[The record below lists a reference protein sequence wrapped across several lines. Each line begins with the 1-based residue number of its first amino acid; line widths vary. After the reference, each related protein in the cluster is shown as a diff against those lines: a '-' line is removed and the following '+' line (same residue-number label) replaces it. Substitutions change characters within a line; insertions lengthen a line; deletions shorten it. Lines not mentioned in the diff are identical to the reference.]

1 MQLTGRHTVN
11 ATPAALWTMLMDT
24 DTLAKIVPGIS
35 RLEKT
40 GENIFKSFIDIKLG
54 LISGSFSGDLQ
65 MEDVAEPKGFT
76 LKIHQSSSV
85 GKANAAIKIDLIPV
99 NETQTEISFDGDVK
113 LAGLLAGMGQRVLGG
128 VANTL
133 TKQFFANLERE
144 ASSRSRSV
152 GTGTSPKEKAT
163 STQG

>member
-11 ATPAALWTMLMDT
+11 TTPAALWTMLMDT
-24 DTLAKIVPGIS
+24 DTLARIVPGIS

-40 GENIFKSFIDIKLG
+40 GDFSFKSLIDIKLG
-54 LISGSFSGDLQ
+54 LIGGSFTGDLQ
-65 MEDVAEPKGFT
+65 MEDVTEQKGFT
-76 LKIHQSSSV
+76 LKVHQSSSV

-113 LAGLLAGMGQRVLGG
+113 LAGLLAGMGQRISGG

-133 TKQFFANLERE
+133 TKQFFANIEKEL
-144 ASSRSRSV
+144 A
-152 GTGTSPKEKAT
+152 KEKAV
-163 STQG
+163 S